1 MVVLYRNISIV
12 CILLFATACTQR
24 PALVENRNRHSVSYN
39 YTQNNPF
46 KITVRSGDN
55 LYKISK
61 QYGVGIRELIEI
73 NNLRPPY
80 ILTSGEVLK
89 LPKAKF
95 HMVKEGD
102 TLYAVSRSYGVDL
115 SRLIHV
121 NSLTEPYIIK
131 VGSRLRIPSSAEYHQ
146 FVAANDNNYFESEQ
160 QTPPV
165 VTSDLPK
172 LSDNKTKPTYIL
184 PNEVK
189 PERISGVMP
198 LGQADGTGLVPRL
211 RPNNNPSPRLK
222 PGTVIANSNNTKKT
236 YEKAS
241 YTPPSYPSYNYKAS
255 GFKWPTN
262 GTIISRFGPK
272 KGGLYNDGINIRAA
286 EGSPVVASDGGK
298 VVYAGNELRGYG
310 NLVLLK
316 HSNGYVTAYAH
327 ASDLF
332 VKKGDFVSKGQKI
345 ASVGSTGHVSVPQL
359 HFSIRK
365 GRKAINP
372 QSHLPRG

>member
-1 MVVLYRNISIV
+1 MKVLYRNISIIFIF
-12 CILLFATACTQR
+12 CFTFSCTQN
-24 PALVENRNRHSVSYN
+24 PALVENRST
-39 YTQNNPF
+39 YTKNVKSFSSLNNPF
-46 KITVRSGDN
+46 KITVKSGDN

-61 QYGVGIRELIEI
+61 QYGVGIRELIEL

-80 ILTSGEVLK
+80 LLNPSQVLK

-95 HMVKEGD
+95 HVVGEGD

-121 NSLTEPYIIK
+121 NDLQEPYIIK
-131 VGSRLRIPSSAEYHQ
+131 VGAKLRIPSST
-146 FVAANDNNYFESEQ
+146 ESYQYLAQKTEDSSNKQ
-160 QTPPV
+160 KTGVIASVVEKDLNKLKEKKATPQ
-165 VTSDLPK
+165 
-172 LSDNKTKPTYIL
+172 YIL

-189 PERISGVMP
+189 PERING
-198 LGQADGTGLVPRL
+198 GTELSSKSEAIIPRL
-211 RPNNNPSPRLK
+211 RPNDNPRPNLK
-222 PGTVIANSNNTKKT
+222 PGTVLASSPKVK
-236 YEKAS
+236 YQKAS
-241 YTPPSYPSYNYKAS
+241 YKSSFSRTPTPSS
-255 GFKWPTN
+255 GFSWPAR

-272 KGGLYNDGINIRAA
+272 KGGLYNDGINIRAS
-286 EGSPVVASDGGK
+286 EGSSIFASDNGE

-327 ASDLF
+327 ARDILVRKGDV
-332 VKKGDFVSKGQKI
+332 VKKGEKI
-345 ASVGSTGHVSVPQL
+345 ASVGNTGHVSVPQL

-372 QSHLPRG
+372 QSYLPRS